1 VTRVVIGRITSPFGA
16 RGEVKVIPE
25 TDWPCRFLLLEEAT
39 VLQDGHPPRR
49 FVVQGVRYH
58 AGRVIL
64 KLEGVDDMTSA
75 GRLRGAELAV
85 LAQERVDLPP
95 GHYWIGDI
103 VGMEVWLEDG
113 ERLGTVKDVLRPG
126 ANDVYVVDTGDGEV
140 LVPATHEVVIDLDVA
155 EGRMTI
161 RPIPG
166 LLD

>member
-1 VTRVVIGRITSPFGA
+1 VTQVVIGRITSPFGT
-16 RGEVKVIPE
+16 RGEVKVLPE
-25 TDWPCRFLLLEEAT
+25 TDWLCRFLVLEEAT
-39 VLQDGHPPRR
+39 ILREGHPPERLA
-49 FVVQGVRYH
+49 VEGVRYH

-64 KLEGVDDMTSA
+64 KLKGVDDMTRA
-75 GRLRGAELAV
+75 GGLRGAQIAV
-85 LAQERVDLPP
+85 LAKERVHLPP

-103 VGMEVWLEDG
+103 VGMEVWLEEG

-140 LVPATHEVVIDLDVA
+140 LVPATHEVVRNLDITR
-155 EGRMTI
+155 GRMTI